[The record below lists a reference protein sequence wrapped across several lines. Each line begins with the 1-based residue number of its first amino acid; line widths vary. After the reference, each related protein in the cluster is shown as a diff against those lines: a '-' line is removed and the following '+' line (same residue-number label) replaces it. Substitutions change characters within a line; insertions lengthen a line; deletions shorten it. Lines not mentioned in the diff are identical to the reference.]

1 MYASQAWHCT
11 TRIYGDGECFLFRL
25 SPDPIAY
32 HWVPDE
38 TISKLNKNQSEAHI
52 EIDTTIK
59 TENESLTNRNSNE
72 CDIEIHNQLEHE
84 ALMKHFMISRDH
96 FISMGGN
103 PNGGS
108 GLRLN
113 DDLTVGNSSF
123 ATGFN
128 NEPLPGNGLSTFDV
142 GLVEVYRFI
151 REVDG
156 KAVDGGDVWNF
167 DLE

>member
-1 MYASQAWHCT
+1 MYASQAWHST

-38 TISKLNKNQSEAHI
+38 TISKLNKNQSEANI
-52 EIDTTIK
+52 PNVTTIE
-59 TENESLTNRNSNE
+59 TENELGKNTNRNESVE
-72 CDIEIHNQLEHE
+72 EIHNELEHE
-84 ALMKHFMISRDH
+84 ALMKHFMISRDD
-96 FISMGGN
+96 FLSMGGN

-128 NEPLPGNGLSTFDV
+128 NDPLPGDGLSTFDV